1 MNFVRDRLM
10 EKLKKHDE
18 KALSQIIEQQSRF
31 VASVIYNTSK
41 GSLTKEDIE
50 EVIADVY
57 SATEE
62 PAIDLA
68 SNRIIID
75 LDKTQ
80 SVIINGDTIYQK

>member
-1 MNFVRDRLM
+1 MRDRLV

-75 LDKTQ
+75 LDKIQ